1 MTKYLALL
9 LFLVACTPGTKKE
22 ESNHSSSDSL
32 STQKSDSS
40 SLQKTESERTLQ
52 INDTLN
58 DMARIMAG
66 LCDSSKVFP
75 TITANVNYKDFA
87 SGFSKRWKDFD
98 SNRVTRLID
107 FRNTELLKA
116 IKTEATL
123 FYPFSGPDILYP
135 VLFFPDA
142 KKYVLVGLEPVGSLP
157 EFKNIQN
164 DTLKRYFNKL
174 NTSLNAILKFSFFR
188 TESMSKDLKNTEING
203 TLHLLF
209 LFLSRS
215 GNSLVSAKA
224 FTLDSLGNK
233 VYLSGFNELATSKHL
248 SKGLEIMF
256 QTAASELKE
265 LNYFSLNMA
274 DYVLKGNKGFK
285 NYLASLQHFNT
296 YLKGASY
303 LLHKEH
309 FSTVRNTI
317 LHGSTCIVQDDSG
330 IAFHYFT
337 EDGNIRNYKLF
348 GSYSKP
354 IAMFSNRYQKDLDS
368 LYKKQGST
376 PLGFGIGYNFKDKN
390 SNLMII
396 TKN

>member
-1 MTKYLALL
+1 MTKYLALIL
-9 LFLVACTPGTKKE
+9 ILVACNPGTKKE
-22 ESNHSSSDSL
+22 ESYHASNDSINKQHTD
-32 STQKSDSS
+32 SITTQK
-40 SLQKTESERTLQ
+40 LEHKKLALV
-52 INDTLN
+52 NDTLN
-58 DMARIMAG
+58 DMAAIMAG
-66 LCDSSKVFP
+66 MCDSSKVFP
-75 TITANVNYKDFA
+75 AITANLNYKDFA
-87 SGFSKRWKDFD
+87 AGFSKRWNDFD
-98 SNRVTRLID
+98 SNRVTRLLD
-107 FRNTELLKA
+107 FRNTELQKA
-116 IKTEATL
+116 IKTEPTL

-142 KKYVLVGLEPVGSLP
+142 TKYILVGLEPVGSLP
-157 EFKNIQN
+157 EFKDIQN

-209 LFLSRS
+209 LFLNRS
-215 GNSLVSAKA
+215 GNTVVSAKA

-233 VYLSGFNELATSKHL
+233 VYLSGFNKLAQAKEA
-248 SKGLEIMF
+248 SKGIEIMF
-256 QTAASELKE
+256 NTANSELKE
-265 LNYFSLNMA
+265 LSYFSLNMA
-274 DYVLKGNKGFK
+274 DYALKGNKGFK
-285 NYLASLQHFNT
+285 HYLAGMQHFNT

-309 FSTVRNTI
+309 FSVVRNTI
-317 LHGSTCIVQDDSG
+317 LNGSTSIVQDDSG
-330 IAFHYFT
+330 IAFSYF
-337 EDGNIRNYKLF
+337 EKDGVLRNYKLF
-348 GSYSKP
+348 GTYSKP